1 MEEAAV
7 LYIHALVDEQ
17 EGSLSHL
24 PENARMPIKLVSS
37 CTVKIL

>member
-24 PENARMPIKLVSS
+24 PENAQIADQ
-37 CTVKIL
+37 TGQ

>member
-1 MEEAAV
+1 MEEAVV

-24 PENARMPIKLVSS
+24 PENARFADQ
-37 CTVKIL
+37 TGQ